1 MLTTVITF
9 LTNRFGAAILPKLAA
24 VLFGILGG
32 LLLWFY
38 FSNSHLLSENKELG
52 TKVTT
57 LTTQRDQAQAD
68 LNKYKDEVAR
78 NAAID
83 AAVIPAQNAVQI
95 QKVEVIHEVINYRDL
110 PAAVHSNL
118 SAQWVCTHDH
128 AAAFVPAVDLV
139 GGLKANEQT
148 PAQAICTSTGVTD
161 SDALEVVTDNYAE
174 YNALQ
179 LKYNTLWAKCS
190 GYDPRHR

>member
-9 LTNRFGAAILPKLAA
+9 LTNRFGAAILPRIAS
-24 VLFGILGG
+24 VVFGILGG

-38 FSNSHLLSENKELG
+38 FSNSHLTSENKALG

-57 LTTQRDQAQAD
+57 LTTQRDQAQTD

-83 AAVIPAQNAVQI
+83 AAVIPAQTAVQI
-95 QKVEVIHEVINYRDL
+95 QKVEVIHEVIKYRDL
-110 PAAVHSNL
+110 PAVVHSKL
-118 SAQWVCTHDH
+118 SAQWVCAHDH
-128 AAAFVPAVDLV
+128 AAAFVSAVDII
-139 GGLKANEQT
+139 GGSKTNEPST
-148 PAQAICTSTGVTD
+148 TQAICTSTGVTD